1 MEYSSSRSITP
12 EGVFSEMVW
21 NMKTIIRVPKLAF
34 IFIVEDDL
42 TRVGWFVSRLGS
54 RIIGIHDKPEMAIKA
69 LQAFNLNKIDMFF
82 LDHDLGG
89 PFEPPFTTD
98 VAKYMFD
105 QDPKI
110 GKRTVI
116 HSCNPA
122 GADNLQKILPGSVKL
137 PFGTFDIKDKDERT
151 TS

>member
-1 MEYSSSRSITP
+1 
-12 EGVFSEMVW
+12 
-21 NMKTIIRVPKLAF
+21 MKTVIHIPPLAH

-42 TRVGWFVSRLGS
+42 NRVGWFVNKLGS
-54 RIIGIHDKPEMAIKA
+54 RIIGIHDKPANAIQA
-69 LQAFNLNKIDMFF
+69 LQAFNINEIDMFF

-98 VAKYMFD
+98 IAKYMFD
-105 QDPKI
+105 QDPKV

-122 GADNLQKILPGSVKL
+122 GARNLEAILPGATRL
-137 PFGTFDIKDKDERT
+137 PFGTFNIEDKDEEKT
-151 TS
+151 

>member
-1 MEYSSSRSITP
+1 MTQS
-12 EGVFSEMVW
+12 
-21 NMKTIIRVPKLAF
+21 TIYIPKLAF

-42 TRVGWFVSRLGS
+42 TRVGWFVNKLGS
-54 RIIGIHDKPEMAIKA
+54 RIIGVHDKPANAIQA
-69 LQAFNLNKIDMFF
+69 LQAFNINEIDMFF

-98 VAKYMFD
+98 VAKYMFE

-110 GKRTVI
+110 GKRTII

-122 GADNLQKILPGSVKL
+122 GARNLEAILPGATRL
-137 PFGTFDIKDKDERT
+137 PFGTFDIEDKYEEKT
-151 TS
+151 

>member
-1 MEYSSSRSITP
+1 
-12 EGVFSEMVW
+12 
-21 NMKTIIRVPKLAF
+21 MKPTTIYIPKLAF

-42 TRVGWFVSRLGS
+42 NRVGWFVNKLGS
-54 RIIGIHDKPEMAIKA
+54 RIIGIHDKPANAIAA
-69 LQAFNLNKIDMFF
+69 LRAFNIAEIDMFF

-89 PFEPPFTTD
+89 PFEPPFTEEIAEYM
-98 VAKYMFD
+98 VA

-122 GADNLQKILPGSVKL
+122 GARNLKSILPGSTIL
-137 PFGTFDIKDKDERT
+137 PFGTFTIEDKNE
-151 TS
+151 